1 MNIIRLGVL
10 FGSRSVEHEVSVITA
25 VQLMKAANPQKYEV
39 IPIYISKDGSWLSG
53 VELKDLSFYRS
64 LNKHS
69 AKSSLVVNPTEI
81 LQSLD
86 VALIACHGTGG
97 EDGSL
102 QGMLEMHQVPFQG
115 PGVFG
120 SAVCMDKIACKKL
133 LRSEGLPI
141 VDYQWFHADE
151 WNKDSEGVLKRLKNL
166 KFPLYVKPS
175 NMGSSIGI
183 TKVHSEKEL
192 LTGIETALAFDDR
205 ILVEESIEDCI
216 EVNVSVLGFESFR
229 VSETEQ
235 PIKTG
240 ELLSY
245 ADKYTRSGGKKS
257 GMASLNRRIPAPISS
272 SFARHIQET
281 ARVAAKVLDC
291 SGVVRMDFLADPSTE
306 TCYINEV
313 NTIPGSFSFYLWE
326 ASGMQYTQLIDELVL
341 IAQQRQTSAR
351 KKIRSIESNILG

>member
-1 MNIIRLGVL
+1 MNTIRLGVL

-25 VQLMKAANPQKYEV
+25 VQLMKAANPQKYEIV
-39 IPIYISKDGSWLSG
+39 PIYISKDGDWLSG

-64 LNKHS
+64 LNRLS
-69 AKSSLVVNPTEI
+69 AKSSLAVNPTEI
-81 LQSLD
+81 LKSLD
-86 VALIACHGTGG
+86 VAIIACHGTGG

-102 QGMLEMHQVPFQG
+102 QGMLEMHEVPYQG

-120 SAVCMDKIACKKL
+120 SAVCMDKIACKQL
-133 LRSEGLPI
+133 LRSEGLP
-141 VDYQWFHADE
+141 VVKYQWFHADE
-151 WNKDSEGVLKRLKNL
+151 WRKDSGSILNRLKNL

-183 TKVHSEKEL
+183 SKVHSEKEL
-192 LTGIETALAFDDR
+192 TKAIDTALAFDDR
-205 ILVEESIEDCI
+205 ILVEESVEDCI

-245 ADKYTRSGGKKS
+245 ADKYSRSGGKKS
-257 GMASLNRRIPAPISS
+257 GMASLNRRIPAPISP

-281 ARVAAKVLDC
+281 ARAAAKILDC

-306 TCYINEV
+306 TCQINEV
-313 NTIPGSFSFYLWE
+313 NTIPGSLSFYLWE
-326 ASGMQYTQLIDELVL
+326 ASGMTYSQLIDELVL
-341 IAQQRQTSAR
+341 IARQRQTRAR
-351 KKIRSIESNILG
+351 EKIRSIDTNILG